1 MAETRTNHMHC
12 GLHGSKGERRK
23 QGNRTYSGA
32 RHSIREHWF
41 PVNAKVATLQGTG
54 MNLQQ
59 HSLATDM
66 SKQTEIL
73 LHISRP
79 LALIGLSPRAE
90 LNSAASPAK
99 KH

>member
-1 MAETRTNHMHC
+1 MEEKTRKH
-12 GLHGSKGERRK
+12 
-23 QGNRTYSGA
+23 SGA
-32 RHSIREHWF
+32 RRCIREHWF

-79 LALIGLSPRAE
+79 LPLIGLSPRAE
-90 LNSAASPAK
+90 LNSAAIPAK